1 MAACDGGR
9 NGSSNILTLQASPVT
24 HRKGSKGSKVSALPT
39 WIPKL
44 HLRLHLCICKR
55 TVRHCAENYSVF

>member
-9 NGSSNILTLQASPVT
+9 NGSSNIPTLQASPVT
-24 HRKGSKGSKVSALPT
+24 QRKGSKGS